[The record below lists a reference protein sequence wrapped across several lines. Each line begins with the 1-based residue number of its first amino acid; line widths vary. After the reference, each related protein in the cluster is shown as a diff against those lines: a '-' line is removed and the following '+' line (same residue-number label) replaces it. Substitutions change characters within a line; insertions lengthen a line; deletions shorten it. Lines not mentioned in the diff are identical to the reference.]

1 MKFDENIAYIVS
13 ENLKHCIGL
22 LDTQGTKAKPKV
34 KKQLKRLLD
43 TYFDEEDE
51 EENNGLQPN
60 NNVVK

>member
-1 MKFDENIAYIVS
+1 MTFDENIAYIVKA
-13 ENLKHCIGL
+13 NLEHCVGL
-22 LDTQGTKAKPKV
+22 LETQGTKAKPKV

-51 EENNGLQPN
+51 EENNSLQPN

>member
-22 LDTQGTKAKPKV
+22 LDTQGTKAKSKV

-43 TYFDEEDE
+43 TYFADDEE
-51 EENNGLQPN
+51 EENNNQ
-60 NNVVK
+60 